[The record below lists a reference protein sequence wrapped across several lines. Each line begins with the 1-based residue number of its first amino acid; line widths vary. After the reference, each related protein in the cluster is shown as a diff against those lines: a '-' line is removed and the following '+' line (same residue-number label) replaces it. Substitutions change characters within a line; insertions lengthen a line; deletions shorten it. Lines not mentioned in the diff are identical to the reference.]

1 MILNKEVLMMFDK
14 VKKYSGVLQ
23 TLSCLLLI
31 VMGFSSQT
39 FIGEGFATVFFVL
52 AFLVGGYASAKEGIE
67 ELVYDRHLS
76 VDVLMILAAVGA
88 GLIGYWMEGSLLIFI
103 FSLSSTLEEL
113 AMEKSKNA
121 ISSLMKL
128 TPDTARLMDDNG
140 DIKEVLTADLKVGD
154 RIQVRKGEA
163 VPIDGVLLSGLS
175 YFDEAM
181 VTGEPIPARKE
192 EGDFLI
198 GGTLNQGSSIEMAVT
213 VENGDTLFD
222 KIISMVETAQKSKSK
237 TATFIENLEDHYVK
251 AVLILVPS
259 FILFTALILG
269 WDWKD
274 AFYRGMILLTVASP
288 CALIASSTPATL
300 SAISRAAKKGM
311 IVKGGDI
318 MDKLGDVKAIVM
330 DKTGTLTQGHPEVVD
345 AYFTQEESLVRQIVA
360 AAEKTSTHP
369 IATALVEFTKTSPS
383 LTLENLEDLTGQ
395 GLVATFAQKRW
406 KIGKKGFVLD
416 AEIKTISDR
425 EKALIDT
432 WENEGKTLVYVSA
445 NQKLMGI
452 MALEDQ
458 LKPDSLVA
466 VKALQNMGIKTIML
480 TGDQEKTARHIA
492 TELCLDDVVANCM
505 PQDKSD
511 RIKELQEKYG
521 SVAMVG
527 DGINDAPALVAADVS
542 FAVGSGTDIAIESAD
557 VVLLE
562 DLTRIPFAISLSQ
575 KMKHIV
581 LENIIF
587 ALVIIISLI
596 AANVVQVI
604 NLPLGV
610 VGHEGSTILVI
621 LNGLRLLA
629 FDQKFEKSY
638 NKGKT
643 CMKENPND
651 TCPKN
656 CTYPDC
662 LHPLG

>member
-1 MILNKEVLMMFDK
+1 MMFDK

-121 ISSLMKL
+121 ISSLMNL

-416 AEIKTISDR
+416 AEIKKISDR
-425 EKALIDT
+425 EQALIDT

-445 NQKLMGI
+445 NQELMGI

-527 DGINDAPALVAADVS
+527 DGINDAPALVTADVS

-587 ALVIIISLI
+587 ALAIIISLI

>member
-1 MILNKEVLMMFDK
+1 MMFDK

>member
-1 MILNKEVLMMFDK
+1 MMFDK

-23 TLSCLLLI
+23 TFSCLLLI

-39 FIGEGFATVFFVL
+39 FIGAEFATVFFVL

-416 AEIKTISDR
+416 AEIKKISDR

-445 NQKLMGI
+445 NQELMGI

-527 DGINDAPALVAADVS
+527 DGINDAPALVTADVS

-587 ALVIIISLI
+587 ALAIIISLI

>member
-1 MILNKEVLMMFDK
+1 MMFDK

-121 ISSLMKL
+121 ISSLMNL

-416 AEIKTISDR
+416 AEIKKISDR

-445 NQKLMGI
+445 NQELMGI

-511 RIKELQEKYG
+511 RIKELQKKYG

-527 DGINDAPALVAADVS
+527 DGINDAPALVTADVS

-587 ALVIIISLI
+587 ALAIIISLI

>member
-23 TLSCLLLI
+23 TFSCLLLI

-121 ISSLMKL
+121 ISSLMNL

-192 EGDFLI
+192 KGDFLI

-369 IATALVEFTKTSPS
+369 IATALVEFTKTSPN

-416 AEIKTISDR
+416 EEIKTISDR

-445 NQKLMGI
+445 NQELMGI

-511 RIKELQEKYG
+511 RIKELQKKYG

-527 DGINDAPALVAADVS
+527 DGINDAPALVTADVS

-587 ALVIIISLI
+587 ALAIIISLI

>member
-1 MILNKEVLMMFDK
+1 MMFDK

-23 TLSCLLLI
+23 TFSCLLLI

-121 ISSLMKL
+121 ISSLMNL

-192 EGDFLI
+192 KGDFLI

-445 NQKLMGI
+445 NQELMGI

-511 RIKELQEKYG
+511 RIKELQKKYG

-527 DGINDAPALVAADVS
+527 DGINDAPALVTADVS

-587 ALVIIISLI
+587 ALAIIISLI

>member
-1 MILNKEVLMMFDK
+1 MMFDK

-31 VMGFSSQT
+31 VMGFSSQA
-39 FIGEGFATVFFVL
+39 FIGAEFATVFFVL

-121 ISSLMKL
+121 ISSLMNL

-192 EGDFLI
+192 KGDFLI

-345 AYFTQEESLVRQIVA
+345 VYFTQEESLVRQIVA

-369 IATALVEFTKTSPS
+369 IATALVEFTKTSPN

-416 AEIKTISDR
+416 AEIKKISDR

-445 NQKLMGI
+445 NQELMGI

-511 RIKELQEKYG
+511 RIKELQKKYG

-527 DGINDAPALVAADVS
+527 DGINDAPALVTADVS

-587 ALVIIISLI
+587 ALAIIISLI

-638 NKGKT
+638 NKGKN
-643 CMKENPND
+643 MHERES
-651 TCPKN
+651 
-656 CTYPDC
+656 
-662 LHPLG
+662 

>member
-1 MILNKEVLMMFDK
+1 MMFDK

-23 TLSCLLLI
+23 TFSCLLLI

-39 FIGEGFATVFFVL
+39 FIGAEFATVFFVL

-121 ISSLMKL
+121 ISSLMNL

-192 EGDFLI
+192 KGDFLI

-445 NQKLMGI
+445 DQELMGI

-527 DGINDAPALVAADVS
+527 DGINDAPALVTADVS

-587 ALVIIISLI
+587 ALAIIISLI

>member
-1 MILNKEVLMMFDK
+1 MMFDK

-31 VMGFSSQT
+31 VMGFSSQA
-39 FIGEGFATVFFVL
+39 FIGAEFATVFFVL

-121 ISSLMKL
+121 ISSLMNL

-192 EGDFLI
+192 KGDFLI

-345 AYFTQEESLVRQIVA
+345 VYFTQEESLVRQIVA

-416 AEIKTISDR
+416 AEIKKISDR

-445 NQKLMGI
+445 NQELMGI

-511 RIKELQEKYG
+511 RIKELQKKYG

-527 DGINDAPALVAADVS
+527 DGINDAPALVTADVS

-587 ALVIIISLI
+587 ALAIIISLI

>member
-1 MILNKEVLMMFDK
+1 
-14 VKKYSGVLQ
+14 
-23 TLSCLLLI
+23 
-31 VMGFSSQT
+31 
-39 FIGEGFATVFFVL
+39 
-52 AFLVGGYASAKEGIE
+52 
-67 ELVYDRHLS
+67 
-76 VDVLMILAAVGA
+76 
-88 GLIGYWMEGSLLIFI
+88 
-103 FSLSSTLEEL
+103 
-113 AMEKSKNA
+113 
-121 ISSLMKL
+121 
-128 TPDTARLMDDNG
+128 
-140 DIKEVLTADLKVGD
+140 
-154 RIQVRKGEA
+154 
-163 VPIDGVLLSGLS
+163 
-175 YFDEAM
+175 
-181 VTGEPIPARKE
+181 
-192 EGDFLI
+192 
-198 GGTLNQGSSIEMAVT
+198 
-213 VENGDTLFD
+213 
-222 KIISMVETAQKSKSK
+222 
-237 TATFIENLEDHYVK
+237 
-251 AVLILVPS
+251 
-259 FILFTALILG
+259 
-269 WDWKD
+269 
-274 AFYRGMILLTVASP
+274 
-288 CALIASSTPATL
+288 
-300 SAISRAAKKGM
+300 
-311 IVKGGDI
+311 
-318 MDKLGDVKAIVM
+318 
-330 DKTGTLTQGHPEVVD
+330 
-345 AYFTQEESLVRQIVA
+345 
-360 AAEKTSTHP
+360 
-369 IATALVEFTKTSPS
+369 
-383 LTLENLEDLTGQ
+383 
-395 GLVATFAQKRW
+395 TFAQKRW

-445 NQKLMGI
+445 NQELMGI

-480 TGDQEKTARHIA
+480 TGDQEKTACHIA
-492 TELCLDDVVANCM
+492 TELGLDDVVANCM

-527 DGINDAPALVAADVS
+527 DGINDAPALVTADVS

-587 ALVIIISLI
+587 ALAIIISLI